1 MRSTSIQSPESSR
14 NTFPSA
20 VLCAAMSISIAF
32 ACLVPQAFAGADK
45 KDSTPRLPARA
56 EGVHGKA
63 VSLAIPA
70 NGALVVVFYSTECPI
85 SNAYTPTLNA
95 ISSDYAGKPVRLVA
109 VCADPDLTDGEIL
122 KHERD
127 YAIRY
132 EVAVDRRGVLAAR
145 LGAKL
150 TPEAF
155 VVDSSG
161 VIRYRGRIDD
171 QFASRGKRRVVPQ
184 THELRDAIEAVLA
197 AKLVPQAEVEAVGCP
212 LPDSDPGRKTAQT
225 PTFAREIA
233 PILQKHCQEC
243 HRPGQVG
250 PFSLITYTQ
259 AKKRA
264 DDIARVVDSRTMPP
278 WKPTPDF
285 GVELVH
291 PRTLSAA
298 EIDRVV
304 AWAEGGAPEGDPAD
318 LPPPVSFPEGWAL
331 GTPDLIVQPS
341 DDFSIPASGGDI
353 YRCFVVPTDLP
364 ADVAIEAVE
373 YRPGNRRV
381 VHHILAYV
389 DATGKGR
396 ERDKADPG
404 LGYSCF
410 GGPGIEIHGD
420 LGGWA
425 PGNEPARLP
434 EGVGRALPKKADVII
449 QVHYHPT
456 GKDETDRSALG
467 LYFSKKPV
475 KKNLHWNA
483 ALNPEIVIKPGDRNY
498 EATAWWRA
506 PVDLEAYAV
515 TPHMHLLGIDM
526 TMSLVFADGR
536 EQDLV
541 QVLDWDFNWQNTY
554 NFAKPVPIPAG
565 TYLKVVAHYD
575 NSESNPRNPNHPP
588 KEVRWGEA
596 TTDEMCIGF
605 IAVTQKDQDLTRP
618 GAKDQ
623 LLEIFEKSESK
634 DHSNRLPP
642 GAKPRE
648 KTAASAKPAFKAA
661 D

>member
-1 MRSTSIQSPESSR
+1 MLSTSTLLPPGSR
-14 NTFPSA
+14 KSLRA
-20 VLCAAMSISIAF
+20 AALCAAITAASAL
-32 ACLVPQAFAGADK
+32 AGLVPNASSAADK
-45 KDSTPRLPARA
+45 KGSSPILPARA
-56 EGVHGKA
+56 EGARGKP
-63 VSLAIPA
+63 VSLAIPP

-85 SNAYTPTLNA
+85 SNAYTPALNQIA
-95 ISSDYAGKPVRLVA
+95 RDYAAKPVRLVA

-122 KHERD
+122 KHQRD
-127 YAIRY
+127 YAIQY
-132 EVAVDRRGVLAAR
+132 EIAIDRRGSLAGK

-155 VVDSSG
+155 VIDATG

-184 THELRDAIEAVLA
+184 THELKDAIDAVLA
-197 AKLVPQAEVEAVGCP
+197 GQAVPKAVVEAVGCP
-212 LPDSDPGRKTAQT
+212 LPDPAAGRKPNQT
-225 PTFAREIA
+225 PNFSQAIA

-278 WKPTPDF
+278 WKPTADF
-285 GVELVH
+285 GVEIVH
-291 PRTLSAA
+291 PRTLSAD
-298 EIDRVV
+298 EVDRVV

-318 LPPPVSFPEGWAL
+318 LPPPVAFPEGWAL
-331 GTPDLIVQPS
+331 GTPDLIVQPAE
-341 DDFSIPASGGDI
+341 DFSIPASGNDI

-389 DATGKGR
+389 DTTGKGR
-396 ERDKADPG
+396 ERDKGDPG

-410 GGPGIEIHGD
+410 SGPGIEIHGD

-425 PGNEPARLP
+425 PGNEPSRLP

-475 KKNLHWNA
+475 KKNLHWNG

-515 TPHMHLLGIDM
+515 TPHMHLLGTDM

-554 NFAKPVPIPAG
+554 NFVKPVAIPAG

-623 LLEIFEKSESK
+623 LLEIFEKAESK
-634 DHSNRLPP
+634 DRSNRLPP

-648 KTAASAKPAFKAA
+648 KTAASAKPAFKTA